1 MNTDSADFESEKLI
15 NSNPEKSAKI
25 FVFVLLIGNFFRNL
39 GSSIVQVG
47 LPAFILSLSGT
58 LTSYGLV
65 ISIFSL
71 TQAIFQLPMAFSS
84 DKYGRRK
91 MIMVGFSVYIIGTF
105 LCFYA
110 QTFIQLII
118 FRAIQGAGAYSS
130 ILQAMIG
137 DYYRREEHGK
147 GMAYY
152 SFSLSLGFLGGI
164 VLGGYISYYFGFRV
178 VFLFSGILAI
188 ISAVLILLF
197 FTDLKSMDHNEEKFN
212 KQIEKIRASHL
223 KLLLHENQFR
233 VIIILNCIRWLLF
246 GGIVAY
252 MVWVFEIYWGLSEIE
267 TSYILVFIVGTYIS
281 FVLFSGKLVDLFD
294 SKSIILIGQVLI
306 MSMGVFVVIVVIT
319 NSLAI
324 FIISSVIAGIG
335 FALYQTAGNTQLLRI
350 IDETHPELKGSGFGF
365 NNAVGFL
372 FSALGPVIFSYIGE
386 ISLFYS
392 FYVIAFVSLI
402 VFLLTVKFLKR

>member
-1 MNTDSADFESEKLI
+1 MTNESRESGFEKSSKT
-15 NSNPEKSAKI
+15 NPEKSAKI

-47 LPAFILSLSGT
+47 LPSFILSLSGT
-58 LTSYGLV
+58 LVSYGLV

-71 TQAIFQLPMAFSS
+71 TQAIFQLPFAFSS

-91 MIMVGFSVYIIGTF
+91 IIMIGFTIYIIGTF

-110 QTFIQLII
+110 QTFIQLIM

-164 VLGGYISYYFGFRV
+164 VLGGYISYFFGFRV
-178 VFLFSGILAI
+178 VFLFSGILTI
-188 ISAVLILLF
+188 VSAVLILF
-197 FTDLKSMDHNEEKFN
+197 FFKDLRSMNHNGDN
-212 KQIEKIRASHL
+212 VNNQIEKIRASSL
-223 KLLLHENQFR
+223 KLLFKNKQFR
-233 VIIILNCIRWLLF
+233 VVIILNCIRWFLF
-246 GGIVAY
+246 GGLVAY
-252 MVWVFEIYWGLSEIE
+252 LVWVLEMHWHLSEIE
-267 TSYILVFIVGTYIS
+267 TSYFLVFIVGTYIS
-281 FVLFSGKLVDLFD
+281 FVLFSGKLVDRFD
-294 SKSIILIGQVLI
+294 SKSIILIGQGLI

-324 FIISSVIAGIG
+324 FLIACLFTGIG

-350 IDETHPELKGSGFGF
+350 IDDSHPELKGSGFGF
-365 NNAVGFL
+365 NNGIGFL
-372 FSALGPVIFSYIGE
+372 CSAFGPVVICYIGE

-392 FYVIAFVSLI
+392 FYIISFITLI
-402 VFLLTVKFLKR
+402 VFFLTLKFLRK

>member
-15 NSNPEKSAKI
+15 NNPEKSAKI

-39 GSSIVQVG
+39 GSSIVQIG

-84 DKYGRRK
+84 DKFGRRK

-137 DYYRREEHGK
+137 DYYRKEEHGK

-178 VFLFSGILAI
+178 VFLFSGILTI

-197 FTDLKSMDHNEEKFN
+197 FKDLRNHNGNDVN
-212 KQIEKIRASHL
+212 KKIEKIRASHL
-223 KLLLHENQFR
+223 KLLLHEKQFR

-252 MVWVFEIYWGLSEIE
+252 LVWVFEIYWGLSEIE
-267 TSYILVFIVGTYIS
+267 TSYILVFIVGIYIS
-281 FVLFSGKLVDLFD
+281 FVLISGKLVDLFD

-306 MSMGVFVVIVVIT
+306 MSMGVLVFLVVIT
-319 NSLAI
+319 NSLTI
-324 FIISSVIAGIG
+324 FIIAIVISGIG

-365 NNAVGFL
+365 NNTVGFL
-372 FSALGPVIFSYIGE
+372 FSALGPVIISYIGE

-392 FYVIAFVSLI
+392 FYVIAFVTLI
-402 VFLLTVKFLKR
+402 VFFLTVKFLKR

>member
-15 NSNPEKSAKI
+15 NNPEKSAKI

-39 GSSIVQVG
+39 GSSIVQIG

-84 DKYGRRK
+84 DKFGRRK

-137 DYYRREEHGK
+137 DYYRKEEHGK

-178 VFLFSGILAI
+178 VFLFSGILTI

-197 FTDLKSMDHNEEKFN
+197 FKDLRNHNGNDVN

-223 KLLLHENQFR
+223 KLLLHEKQFR

-252 MVWVFEIYWGLSEIE
+252 LVWVFEIYWGLSEIE
-267 TSYILVFIVGTYIS
+267 TSYILVFIVGIYIS
-281 FVLFSGKLVDLFD
+281 FVLISGKLVDLFD
-294 SKSIILIGQVLI
+294 SKSIILIGQILI
-306 MSMGVFVVIVVIT
+306 MSMGVLVFLVVIT
-319 NSLAI
+319 NSLTI
-324 FIISSVIAGIG
+324 FIIATVISGIG

-365 NNAVGFL
+365 NNTVGFL
-372 FSALGPVIFSYIGE
+372 FSALGPVIISYIGE

-392 FYVIAFVSLI
+392 FYVIAFVTLI
-402 VFLLTVKFLKR
+402 VFFLTVKFLKK

>member
-1 MNTDSADFESEKLI
+1 MKNDADFESEKHI
-15 NSNPEKSAKI
+15 HNPEKSAKI

-91 MIMVGFSVYIIGTF
+91 MIMIGFSVYIIGTF

-137 DYYRREEHGK
+137 DYYRKEEHGK

-178 VFLFSGILAI
+178 VFLFSGILTI

-197 FTDLKSMDHNEEKFN
+197 FKDLRNHNGN
-212 KQIEKIRASHL
+212 SVNNQIEKIRASHL
-223 KLLLHENQFR
+223 KLLLHEKQFR

-252 MVWVFEIYWGLSEIE
+252 LVWVFEIYWGLSEIE
-267 TSYILVFIVGTYIS
+267 TSYILVFIVGIYIS
-281 FVLFSGKLVDLFD
+281 FVLISGKLVDLFD

-306 MSMGVFVVIVVIT
+306 MSMGVLVFLVVIT
-319 NSLAI
+319 NSLTI
-324 FIISSVIAGIG
+324 FIIATVISGIG

-365 NNAVGFL
+365 NNTVGFL
-372 FSALGPVIFSYIGE
+372 FSALGPVIISYIGE

-392 FYVIAFVSLI
+392 FYVIAFVTLI
-402 VFLLTVKFLKR
+402 VFFLTVKFLKK

>member
-15 NSNPEKSAKI
+15 NDPEKSAKI

-39 GSSIVQVG
+39 GSSIVQIG

-84 DKYGRRK
+84 DKFGRRK

-178 VFLFSGILAI
+178 VFLFSGILTI

-197 FTDLKSMDHNEEKFN
+197 FKDLRNHNGNDVN

-223 KLLLHENQFR
+223 KLLLHEKQFR

-252 MVWVFEIYWGLSEIE
+252 LVWVFEIYWGLSEIE
-267 TSYILVFIVGTYIS
+267 TSYILVFIVGIYIS
-281 FVLFSGKLVDLFD
+281 FVLFSGKLVDRFD

-306 MSMGVFVVIVVIT
+306 MSMGVLVFLVVIT
-319 NSLAI
+319 NSLTI
-324 FIISSVIAGIG
+324 FIIATVISGIG

-365 NNAVGFL
+365 NNTVGFL
-372 FSALGPVIFSYIGE
+372 FSALGPVIISYIGE

-392 FYVIAFVSLI
+392 FYVIAFVTLI
-402 VFLLTVKFLKR
+402 VFFLTVKFLNK

>member
-1 MNTDSADFESEKLI
+1 MKNDADFGSEKHI
-15 NSNPEKSAKI
+15 HNPEKSAKI

-137 DYYRREEHGK
+137 DYYRKEEHGK

-178 VFLFSGILAI
+178 VFLF
-188 ISAVLILLF
+188 
-197 FTDLKSMDHNEEKFN
+197 
-212 KQIEKIRASHL
+212 
-223 KLLLHENQFR
+223 
-233 VIIILNCIRWLLF
+233 
-246 GGIVAY
+246 
-252 MVWVFEIYWGLSEIE
+252 
-267 TSYILVFIVGTYIS
+267 
-281 FVLFSGKLVDLFD
+281 
-294 SKSIILIGQVLI
+294 
-306 MSMGVFVVIVVIT
+306 
-319 NSLAI
+319 
-324 FIISSVIAGIG
+324 
-335 FALYQTAGNTQLLRI
+335 
-350 IDETHPELKGSGFGF
+350 
-365 NNAVGFL
+365 
-372 FSALGPVIFSYIGE
+372 
-386 ISLFYS
+386 
-392 FYVIAFVSLI
+392 
-402 VFLLTVKFLKR
+402 

>member
-15 NSNPEKSAKI
+15 NNPEKSAKI

-39 GSSIVQVG
+39 GSSIVQT
-47 LPAFILSLSGT
+47 AFILSLSGT

-84 DKYGRRK
+84 DKFGRRK

-178 VFLFSGILAI
+178 VFLFSGILTI

-197 FTDLKSMDHNEEKFN
+197 FKDLRNHNGNDVN

-223 KLLLHENQFR
+223 KLLLHEKQFR

-252 MVWVFEIYWGLSEIE
+252 LVWVFEIYWGLSEIE
-267 TSYILVFIVGTYIS
+267 TSYILVFIVGIYIS
-281 FVLFSGKLVDLFD
+281 FVLISGKLVDRFD

-306 MSMGVFVVIVVIT
+306 MSMGVLVFLVVIT
-319 NSLAI
+319 NSLTI
-324 FIISSVIAGIG
+324 FIIATVISGIG

-365 NNAVGFL
+365 NNTVGFL
-372 FSALGPVIFSYIGE
+372 FSALGPVIISYIGE

-402 VFLLTVKFLKR
+402 VFFLTVKFLKR

>member
-1 MNTDSADFESEKLI
+1 MNTDSEDFESEKLI
-15 NSNPEKSAKI
+15 NDPEKSAKI

-58 LTSYGLV
+58 LISYGLV

-71 TQAIFQLPMAFSS
+71 TH
-84 DKYGRRK
+84 
-91 MIMVGFSVYIIGTF
+91 GTF

-137 DYYRREEHGK
+137 DYYRKEEHGK

-178 VFLFSGILAI
+178 VFLFSGILTI
-188 ISAVLILLF
+188 ISAVLILVF
-197 FTDLKSMDHNEEKFN
+197 FKDLRTMNHNGN
-212 KQIEKIRASHL
+212 NVNNQIEKVKASDL
-223 KLLLHENQFR
+223 KFLLKINQFR
-233 VIIILNCIRWLLF
+233 MVIVLNCIRWLIF

-252 MVWVFEIYWGLSEIE
+252 IVWILEMHWGLSEIE
-267 TSYILVFIVGTYIS
+267 TSYVLVFIVGIYIS
-281 FVLFSGKLVDLFD
+281 FVLFSGKLVDRFD
-294 SKSIILIGQVLI
+294 SKSIILTGQVLI
-306 MSMGVFVVIVVIT
+306 MSMGVLVFFVVIT

-324 FIISSVIAGIG
+324 FLIAAIISGIG
-335 FALYQTAGNTQLLRI
+335 LAIYQTAGNTQLLRI
-350 IDETHPELKGSGFGF
+350 INKSHPEYRL
-365 NNAVGFL
+365 L
-372 FSALGPVIFSYIGE
+372 
-386 ISLFYS
+386 SLSSS
-392 FYVIAFVSLI
+392 F
-402 VFLLTVKFLKR
+402 

>member
-15 NSNPEKSAKI
+15 NNPEKSAKI

-39 GSSIVQVG
+39 GSSIVQIG

-84 DKYGRRK
+84 DKFGRRK

-178 VFLFSGILAI
+178 VFLFSGILTI

-197 FTDLKSMDHNEEKFN
+197 FKDLRNHNGNDVN

-223 KLLLHENQFR
+223 KLLLHEKQFR

-252 MVWVFEIYWGLSEIE
+252 LVWVFEIYWGLSEIE
-267 TSYILVFIVGTYIS
+267 TSYILVFIVGIYIS
-281 FVLFSGKLVDLFD
+281 FVLFSGKLVDRFD

-306 MSMGVFVVIVVIT
+306 MSMGVLVFLVVIT
-319 NSLAI
+319 NSLTI
-324 FIISSVIAGIG
+324 FIIATVISGIG

-365 NNAVGFL
+365 NNTVGFL
-372 FSALGPVIFSYIGE
+372 FSALGPVIISYIGE

-392 FYVIAFVSLI
+392 FYVIAFVTLI
-402 VFLLTVKFLKR
+402 VFFLTVKFLNK

>member
-1 MNTDSADFESEKLI
+1 MNIDSEDFESEKLI
-15 NSNPEKSAKI
+15 NDPEKSAKI

-91 MIMVGFSVYIIGTF
+91 IILLGFSIYITGTF

-137 DYYRREEHGK
+137 DYYRKEEHGK

-178 VFLFSGILAI
+178 VFLFSGILTI
-188 ISAVLILLF
+188 ISAVLILVF
-197 FTDLKSMDHNEEKFN
+197 FKDLRTMNHNGN
-212 KQIEKIRASHL
+212 NVNNQIEKVKASDL
-223 KLLLHENQFR
+223 KFLLKINQFR
-233 VIIILNCIRWLLF
+233 MVIVLNCIRWLIF

-252 MVWVFEIYWGLSEIE
+252 IVWILEMHWGLSEIE
-267 TSYILVFIVGTYIS
+267 TSYVLVFIVGIYIS
-281 FVLFSGKLVDLFD
+281 FVLFSGKLVDRFD
-294 SKSIILIGQVLI
+294 SKSIILTGQVLI
-306 MSMGVFVVIVVIT
+306 MSMGVLVFFVVIT

-324 FIISSVIAGIG
+324 FLIAAIISGIG
-335 FALYQTAGNTQLLRI
+335 LAIYQTAGNTQLLRI
-350 IDETHPELKGSGFGF
+350 INKSHPELKGSGFGF
-365 NNAVGFL
+365 NNSVGFL
-372 FSALGPVIFSYIGE
+372 CSSIGPVLICYIGE

-392 FYVIAFVSLI
+392 FYFISLI
-402 VFLLTVKFLKR
+402 VLVVFVLTLKFLEK

>member
-1 MNTDSADFESEKLI
+1 MKNEADFESEKPI
-15 NSNPEKSAKI
+15 HNPEKSAKI

-137 DYYRREEHGK
+137 DYYKKEEHGK

-164 VLGGYISYYFGFRV
+164 VLGGYISYFFGFRV
-178 VFLFSGILAI
+178 VFLFSGILTI

-197 FTDLKSMDHNEEKFN
+197 FKDLRNHNGN
-212 KQIEKIRASHL
+212 NVNNQIEKIRASHL

-252 MVWVFEIYWGLSEIE
+252 LVWVFEIYWGLSEIE
-267 TSYILVFIVGTYIS
+267 TSYLLVFIVATYIS
-281 FVLFSGKLVDLFD
+281 FVLFSGSLVDKF
-294 SKSIILIGQVLI
+294 SAKKIILVGQVLI
-306 MSMGVFVVIVVIT
+306 MSMGVLVFLVVIT
-319 NSLAI
+319 NNLTI
-324 FIISSVIAGIG
+324 FIVASVIAGIG

-365 NNAVGFL
+365 NNTIGFL
-372 FSALGPVIFSYIGE
+372 FSALGPVIISFIGE

-392 FYVIAFVSLI
+392 FYFIAFVTLI
-402 VFLLTVKFLKR
+402 VFLFTVKFLKK

>member
-15 NSNPEKSAKI
+15 NNPEKSAKI

-39 GSSIVQVG
+39 GSSIVQIG

-84 DKYGRRK
+84 DKFGRRK

-178 VFLFSGILAI
+178 VFLFSGILTI

-197 FTDLKSMDHNEEKFN
+197 FKDLRNHNGNDVN

-223 KLLLHENQFR
+223 KLLLHEKQFR

-252 MVWVFEIYWGLSEIE
+252 LVWVFEIYWGLSEIE
-267 TSYILVFIVGTYIS
+267 TSYLLVFIVGIYIS
-281 FVLFSGKLVDLFD
+281 SVLFSGKLIDRFD

-306 MSMGVFVVIVVIT
+306 MSMGVLVFLVVIT
-319 NSLAI
+319 NSLTI

-365 NNAVGFL
+365 NNTVGFL
-372 FSALGPVIFSYIGE
+372 FSALGPVIISYIGE

-392 FYVIAFVSLI
+392 FYVIAFVTLI
-402 VFLLTVKFLKR
+402 VFFLTVKFLKR

>member
-1 MNTDSADFESEKLI
+1 MKNDADFESEKHI
-15 NSNPEKSAKI
+15 NSPEKSAKI

-39 GSSIVQVG
+39 GSSIVQIG

-137 DYYRREEHGK
+137 DYYRKEEHGK

-178 VFLFSGILAI
+178 VFLFSGILTI

-197 FTDLKSMDHNEEKFN
+197 FKDLRNHNGN
-212 KQIEKIRASHL
+212 SVNNQIEKIRASHL
-223 KLLLHENQFR
+223 KLLLHEKQFR

-252 MVWVFEIYWGLSEIE
+252 LVWVFEIYWGLSEIE
-267 TSYILVFIVGTYIS
+267 TSYILVFIVGIYIS
-281 FVLFSGKLVDLFD
+281 FVLISGKLVDLFD
-294 SKSIILIGQVLI
+294 SKSIILIGHILI
-306 MSMGVFVVIVVIT
+306 MSMGVLVFLVVIT
-319 NSLAI
+319 NSLTI
-324 FIISSVIAGIG
+324 FIIASVISGIG

-365 NNAVGFL
+365 NNTVGFL
-372 FSALGPVIFSYIGE
+372 FSALGPVIISYIGE

-392 FYVIAFVSLI
+392 FYVIAFVTLI
-402 VFLLTVKFLKR
+402 VFFLTVKFLKK